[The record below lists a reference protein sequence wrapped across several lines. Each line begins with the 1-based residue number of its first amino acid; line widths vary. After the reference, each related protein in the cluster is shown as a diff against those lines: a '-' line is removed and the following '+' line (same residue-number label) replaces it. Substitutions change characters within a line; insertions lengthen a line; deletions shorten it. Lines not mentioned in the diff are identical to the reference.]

1 MRPGSSVAQ
10 LAWHSGQDF
19 MQDHSNT
26 GNDKM
31 QPTRGQRSGLGRR
44 AFLIGMPAF
53 LAACQSGSLSQSP
66 PEMRPPE
73 PQISPVYQAMYAAMP
88 QEEFPIP
95 AIDVSRIDPQFLRQE
110 VADPTGERA
119 GTLVVDTE
127 NRFLY
132 LVQEDGRAL
141 RYGIGV
147 GRDGLAWS
155 GRGDILMKREWP
167 RWTPTQNMMRRDPS
181 LEQYRNGMEPGLDN
195 PLGARALYIFENGRD
210 TLYRLHGTNEP
221 WSIGMAMS
229 SGCIR
234 LFNQDI
240 IDLYSRVPR
249 GSQVLVMEHR
259 QTDAAE

>member
-1 MRPGSSVAQ
+1 MSSFKSNRPDRPASSHGTATQLTRRSFLVA
-10 LAWHSGQDF
+10 
-19 MQDHSNT
+19 
-26 GNDKM
+26 
-31 QPTRGQRSGLGRR
+31 
-44 AFLIGMPAF
+44 MPAF
-53 LAACQSGSLSQSP
+53 VAACQSMPQGDASA
-66 PEMRPPE
+66 PEVPRPTV
-73 PQISPVYQAMYAAMP
+73 SPVHQALYAAMP
-88 QEEFPIP
+88 NEEFPIP
-95 AIDVSRIDPQFLRQE
+95 AIDVSRIDRQFLRQE

-119 GTLVVDTE
+119 GTLVVDTD

-147 GRDGLAWS
+147 GREGLAWS

-167 RWTPTQNMMRRDPS
+167 RWTPTENMMRRDPS
-181 LEQYRNGMEPGLDN
+181 LEQYRNGMEPGLTN

-240 IDLYSRVPR
+240 IDLYNRVPR
-249 GSQVLVMEHR
+249 GSQVLVMEHH
-259 QTDAAE
+259 QTEIAA